1 MLRKKPGI
9 FTRNIT
15 TEIADRYSKGESAL
29 FGCLSWNV
37 CSVLA
42 LVITPLVVL
51 IGIVVLA
58 VCYILDWVTFLIP
71 RNRTC
76 S

>member
-51 IGIVVLA
+51 IGIVL
-58 VCYILDWVTFLIP
+58 
-71 RNRTC
+71 
-76 S
+76 